1 MYVFIG
7 VFTFFTGILKR
18 KKTIISSLILLLSII
33 SAIRYNV
40 GGDYSS
46 YKWIFDTIQ
55 SGNIVD
61 IEKGYFVLNKI
72 IPSYSLLLFIVT
84 FFTLY
89 IIFLSL
95 KIFFPKYEF
104 FLFSMYVYLYYLQW
118 NLGTIRQGISI
129 AIFMLALTFL
139 HRKKIFKY
147 CLIILVACLFHK
159 TSIILLP
166 LFLLPFFS
174 WKFLLSI
181 SSILILLKNI
191 IMTIIFN
198 LITHLNMNYVSY
210 VSGSIKNSFGFQ
222 NIGFVFV
229 GRIIMY
235 FIFLIF
241 LKNFKCRF
249 TKEEKIYL
257 KLLNKIFLCMIFLN
271 LFLKDFG
278 VAMRMIKYFEIFCL
292 LSMFWI
298 ILKLFKNKK
307 LIEVSFLFL
316 GLFYFFNYIKI
327 SETYYPYETI
337 FSEHLYAS
345 KEYRIHPLKYKKIR
359 TRLEKEGFSEEEIE
373 REFRRMGVK
382 E

>member
-18 KKTIISSLILLLSII
+18 KKIIILLAILLLSII
-33 SAIRYNV
+33 SSIRYNI

-55 SGNIVD
+55 SGSVVD
-61 IEKGYFVLNKI
+61 IEKGYFILNKI
-72 IPSYSLLLFIVT
+72 IPNYPLLLFIVT

-95 KIFFPKYEF
+95 KIFFPKYES

-147 CLIILVACLFHK
+147 SLLILVACLFHK

-174 WKFLLSI
+174 WKFWISI
-181 SSILILLKNI
+181 FSILILLKNI
-191 IMTIIFN
+191 IITTIFN

-222 NIGFVFV
+222 NIGFVFI

-241 LKNFKCRF
+241 LKNFKHRF
-249 TKEEKIYL
+249 TKEEKNYL
-257 KLLNKIFLCMIFLN
+257 KLLNKIFLCMLFLN

-278 VAMRMIKYFEIFCL
+278 VAMRMVKYFEIFCL
-292 LSMFWI
+292 LNMFWVT
-298 ILKLFKNKK
+298 LKLFKNKK
-307 LIEVSFLFL
+307 LIKVSFLFL

-345 KEYRIHPLKYKKIR
+345 KEYKIHPLKYKKIR